1 MYHINSREE
10 KPNIGYMLQRV
21 TDLMQRGIKVA
32 NLDDL
37 YSKFESE
44 RDNIA
49 KEITAKY
56 GIKNPNSSQQL
67 TKYLESMDNAE
78 VYETCCIDGK
88 WTSNKDALGNLA
100 LLGYEFASDILDYRK
115 GLEAYMFV

>member
-56 GIKNPNSSQQL
+56 GIQSFS
-67 TKYLESMDNAE
+67 
-78 VYETCCIDGK
+78 
-88 WTSNKDALGNLA
+88 
-100 LLGYEFASDILDYRK
+100 
-115 GLEAYMFV
+115 

>member
-56 GIKNPNSSQQL
+56 GIKNPNSSLNTLRAWITQRFTRPVVL
-67 TKYLESMDNAE
+67 TASGHQIKMHLETLHFWGM
-78 VYETCCIDGK
+78 
-88 WTSNKDALGNLA
+88 NLQA
-100 LLGYEFASDILDYRK
+100 TY
-115 GLEAYMFV
+115 